1 MILGHYHYHNDDD
14 DDDDDDDDI
23 IIIIITTIFI
33 ITTNIIKKVL
43 KLTLT
48 LFLGIKWAENTCRI
62 KHSSKSRSNVHQ
74 TLVIKIA

>member
-14 DDDDDDDDI
+14 DDDDDI
-23 IIIIITTIFI
+23 IIITITTIFI
-33 ITTNIIKKVL
+33 ITTNIIKKVP
-43 KLTLT
+43 KLALT